1 MYVVCVCVLGGGCEV
16 GVLLII
22 MSSCLLQQFGL
33 SGYPLVQLTQRGDDV
48 YSQLVR
54 NGVMDIVPYNP
65 TSSKDSYPR
74 EGGRGGRGGEE
85 PAIGRLSAP
94 EEPKIL
100 PELPQEGGRESSDME
115 LAEVQTME
123 LD

>member
-1 MYVVCVCVLGGGCEV
+1 MCVGGREGGCEV

-22 MSSCLLQQFGL
+22 VSSCLLQQSGL

-54 NGVMDIVPYNP
+54 NGVMDVPHNP
-65 TSSKDSYPR
+65 TSKNSYPR
-74 EGGRGGRGGEE
+74 ERGRGGEQ

-100 PELPQEGGRESSDME
+100 PGLSQEGGRESSDME

>member
-1 MYVVCVCVLGGGCEV
+1 MCVLGGGCEV

-22 MSSCLLQQFGL
+22 VSSCLLQQSGL

-54 NGVMDIVPYNP
+54 NGVMDIVPHNP
-65 TSSKDSYPR
+65 TSKNSYPR
-74 EGGRGGRGGEE
+74 EGGRRGEQ